1 MIKTNSSPIG
11 QRMVKPDTTA
21 KVTGA
26 AKFTADMAV
35 HRTDLLYAKALFPP
49 FGHAKIVSVDTSE
62 AEKLEGVEIV
72 MTADDL
78 PPNSTNGY
86 GLDENDKPVL
96 AEKKI
101 IYEGDAVAIL
111 AARDLK
117 TAEKAISLI
126 KVEYEPLPA
135 YDDPREVFEMEAG
148 LIHDKHPF
156 SGNSNIS
163 YSAGIDHGDIEEV
176 FAKADV
182 VLDNYFKTPMVDHAY
197 LEPDVCIAEPDL
209 LQGGITIYSPQHNV
223 QGAKKA
229 LCGVFGLPQSKIRV
243 ISTIVGGAFGGKED
257 STFDVSA
264 IAGVLALKT
273 GKPVYYEETR
283 DEVFRTTGKRHAT
296 FLHHRLA
303 ADKSGRILGI
313 DVFNIID
320 KGAYQSVDAIPDRT
334 VLYAGGPYKISTS
347 RVSAHSVYTNH
358 PYGCA
363 FRGLGAPQAHF
374 AIECQM
380 DMLAHE
386 LGMDP
391 IELRLKN
398 ILHEQDRI
406 HTGQVMLGERGVG
419 LEECLLKVRDA
430 LRWDDKS
437 KSKDGTKKCGKGV
450 ACFMYGIGTGSSP
463 DGAHCIV
470 QAQRDGSVNIGLSS
484 NELGQGLLIAMTQIA
499 AEAMG
504 VSADKVYVDYS
515 DTSSSLEAGATV
527 SSRTTT
533 LMGNAVI
540 AGCRTLKERFIKHA
554 ADEIFKVGTASV
566 DVADNL
572 VYVKGKPELSLPLG
586 TVVTSAYKA
595 QVPLSAIGSWFPPRV
610 HPNPD
615 GTHDQMHAFTFGTC
629 GVELMV
635 DTETGELTVLRCI
648 LACDVGRAIN
658 PSTVEGQMEG
668 GMVQGIGWGIMEE
681 HFMKDGRMQNHTYH
695 DFLIPTA
702 VDVPDLE
709 TIIVEHPNVLGPYGA
724 KGIGEP
730 PIVGIAPAI
739 RNAFFDATGVFV
751 NTIPLT
757 PVRVMEALNQVKAE
771 VTGKSGKEDR
781 NGK

>member
-1 MIKTNSSPIG
+1 MMKKDSSLIG
-11 QRMVKPDTTA
+11 QRMVKPDTAA
-21 KVTGA
+21 KVTGE
-26 AKFTADMAV
+26 AKFTADIAV

-49 FGHAKIVSVDTSE
+49 FGHGRIVSIDTSE
-62 AEKLEGVEIV
+62 AEAVEGVEAV
-72 MTADDL
+72 MTAKDL
-78 PPNSTNGY
+78 PPGSSNGY
-86 GLDENDKPVL
+86 GLDEHDKPVL
-96 AEKKI
+96 AAKKVV
-101 IYEGDAVAIL
+101 YEGDAVAIL

-117 TAEKAISLI
+117 TAEEAVSLI

-135 YDDPREVFEMEAG
+135 YDDPREVFKREAG
-148 LIHDKHPF
+148 LIHEKHPY

-163 YSAGIDHGDIEEV
+163 YSAEIDHGDIEKV

-182 VLDNYFKTPMVDHAY
+182 ILDNYFETPMVDHAY
-197 LEPDVCIAEPDL
+197 LEPDVCIAEPDPV
-209 LQGGITIYSPQHNV
+209 QGGITIYSPQHNV

-229 LCGVFGLPQSKIRV
+229 LCGVLGLPQSKIRI

-273 GKPVYYEETR
+273 GKPVFYEETR
-283 DEVFRTTGKRHAT
+283 EEVFRTTGKRHAT

-303 ADKSGRILGI
+303 ADKTGRILGI

-334 VLYAGGPYKISTS
+334 LLYAGGPYKISSS

-386 LGMDP
+386 LSMDP

-398 ILHEQDRI
+398 IVRDGDAI

-430 LRWDDKS
+430 LKWDDKRGRQ
-437 KSKDGTKKCGKGV
+437 DGTKKLGKGV

-470 QAQRDGSVNIGLSS
+470 QVQRDGSVNIGVSS
-484 NELGQGLLIAMTQIA
+484 NELGQGLLVAMKQIA
-499 AEAMG
+499 AEALG
-504 VSADKVYVDYS
+504 VTADKVYVDYS

-540 AGCRTLKERFIKHA
+540 AGCKTLKERFSKHA

-566 DVADNL
+566 DIDGNM
-572 VYVKGKPELSLPLG
+572 VYVKGRPELSVPLG

-610 HPNPD
+610 YPRSDN
-615 GTHDQMHAFTFGTC
+615 THDQMHAFTFGAC
-629 GVELMV
+629 GVELAV
-635 DTETGELTVLRCI
+635 DTESGELTILRCV
-648 LACDVGRAIN
+648 LACDVGKAIN

-668 GMVQGIGWGIMEE
+668 GMAQGIGWGIMEE
-681 HFMKDGRMQNHTYH
+681 HFMENGRMKNHTYH

-702 VDVPDLE
+702 LDLPNLE
-709 TIIVEHPNVLGPYGA
+709 TIIVEHPNALGPYGA

-739 RNAFFDATGVFV
+739 RNAFFDATGVFI
-751 NTIPLT
+751 NSIPLT
-757 PVRVMEALNQVKAE
+757 PVRVMAALKKPLE
-771 VTGKSGKEDR
+771 GKER
-781 NGK
+781 KEERSEGELC

>member
-1 MIKTNSSPIG
+1 MNRNNSLIG
-11 QRMVKPDTTA
+11 KRMVKPDTIA

-26 AKFTADMAV
+26 AKFTADLAV
-35 HRTDLLYAKALFPP
+35 HRTDLLYAKALFSPY
-49 FGHAKIVSVDTSE
+49 GHAKIVSIDTSQAE
-62 AEKLEGVEIV
+62 ALDGVEAV
-72 MTADDL
+72 MTAKDL
-78 PPNSTNGY
+78 PPGCVNGY
-86 GLDENDKPVL
+86 GLDEYDKPVL
-96 AEKKI
+96 AENKV

-111 AARDLK
+111 AARDLA

-126 KVEYEPLPA
+126 QVEYEPLPA

-148 LIHDKHPF
+148 AIHEKHPF
-156 SGNSNIS
+156 SGDRNIS
-163 YSAGIDHGDIEEV
+163 YSAKVLRGDVEAAFE
-176 FAKADV
+176 KADV
-182 VLDNYFKTPMVDHAY
+182 ILDHYFETPMVDHAY
-197 LEPDVCIAEPDL
+197 IEPDVCIAEPDL
-209 LQGGITIYSPQHNV
+209 IQGGITIYSPQHNV
-223 QGAKKA
+223 QGAKKS
-229 LCGVFGLPQSKIRV
+229 LCKVFGLPQSKIHV

-264 IAGVLALKT
+264 IAGVLALRT
-273 GKPVYYEETR
+273 GRPVFYEETR
-283 DEVFRTTGKRHAT
+283 EEVFRTTGKRHAA

-303 ADKSGRILGI
+303 ADKTGKILGI

-334 VLYAGGPYKISTS
+334 VLYAGGPYKIPAS
-347 RVSAHSVYTNH
+347 RAHGHSVYTNH

-398 ILHEQDRI
+398 IVRDGDSI
-406 HTGQVMLGERGVG
+406 HTGQIMLGERGVG
-419 LEECLLKVRDA
+419 LEECLLKVKEALCWDAPRDRGA
-430 LRWDDKS
+430 
-437 KSKDGTKKCGKGV
+437 GVKKRGKGV

-470 QAQRDGSVNIGLSS
+470 QAQRDGSINIGLSS
-484 NELGQGLLIAMTQIA
+484 NELGQGLLVAMKQIA

-504 VSADKVYVDYS
+504 VSYEKVYVDYS
-515 DTSSSLEAGATV
+515 NSATSLEAGATV
-527 SSRTTT
+527 SSRTTA
-533 LMGNAVI
+533 LMGNAVL
-540 AGCRTLKERFIKHA
+540 AGCKTLRERFIKYA
-554 ADEIFKVGTASV
+554 ADEVFKVGTESLAMAEDTV
-566 DVADNL
+566 F
-572 VYVKGKPELSLPLG
+572 VKGKPETAIPLEKI
-586 TVVTSAYKA
+586 VTGAYRA
-595 QVPLSAIGSWFPPRV
+595 QVPLATIGSWFPPRV
-610 HPNPD
+610 HPNPM

-629 GVELMV
+629 GVELEV

-648 LACDVGRAIN
+648 LACDVGKAIN

-668 GMVQGIGWGIMEE
+668 GMAQGIGWGIMEE
-681 HFMKDGRMQNHTYH
+681 HFMSQGRMKNHTYH

-702 VDVPDLE
+702 VDVPNLE
-709 TIIVEHPNVLGPYGA
+709 TIIVEHPNVLGPFGA

-730 PIVGIAPAI
+730 PVVGIAPAI
-739 RNAFFDATGVFV
+739 RNAFFDATGVFI

-757 PVRVMEALNQVKAE
+757 PVRVMEALHKCD
-771 VTGKSGKEDR
+771 KGKE
-781 NGK
+781 

>member
-1 MIKTNSSPIG
+1 MMKRDSSLIG
-11 QRMVKPDTTA
+11 QRMIKPDTVA
-21 KVTGA
+21 KVTGE
-26 AKFTADMAV
+26 AKFTADLAV

-49 FGHAKIVSVDTSE
+49 FGHAKIVSIDISE
-62 AEKLEGVEIV
+62 AEAVEGVEIV
-72 MTADDL
+72 MTAKDL
-78 PPNSTNGY
+78 PPESSNGY
-86 GLDENDKPVL
+86 GLDEHDKPVL
-96 AEKKI
+96 AEKKV

-111 AARDLK
+111 AAWDLK
-117 TAEKAISLI
+117 TAEEAISLI

-135 YDDPREVFEMEAG
+135 YDDPREVFEREAG
-148 LIHDKHPF
+148 LIHENHPF
-156 SGNSNIS
+156 SGDSNIS
-163 YSAGIDHGDIEEV
+163 YSAEIDHGHIEEV

-182 VLDNYFKTPMVDHAY
+182 VLDNYFETPMVDHAY

-209 LQGGITIYSPQHNV
+209 VQEGITIYSPQHNV

-229 LCGVFGLPQSKIRV
+229 LSGVLGLPQSKIRV

-273 GKPVYYEETR
+273 RKPVFYEKTR
-283 DEVFRTTGKRHAT
+283 EEVFRNTGKRHAA

-303 ADKSGRILGI
+303 ADSTGRILAI

-334 VLYAGGPYKISTS
+334 LLYAGGPYKISSS

-398 ILHEQDRI
+398 IVHGGDAI
-406 HTGQVMLGERGVG
+406 HTGQVMMEERGIG
-419 LEECLLKVRDA
+419 LEECLLKIRKA
-430 LRWDDKS
+430 LDWDEKS
-437 KSKDGTKKCGKGV
+437 NRGNGSKKRGKGV

-470 QAQRDGSVNIGLSS
+470 QVQRDGSVNIGLSS
-484 NELGQGLLIAMTQIA
+484 NELGQGLLVAMKQIA
-499 AEAMG
+499 GESLC
-504 VSADKVYVDYS
+504 VSPDKVHVDYS
-515 DTSSSLEAGATV
+515 DSSSSLEAGATV

-533 LMGNAVI
+533 LMGNAVL
-540 AGCRTLKERFIKHA
+540 AGCKTLRERFIKHA
-554 ADEIFKVGTASV
+554 AEEIFQVGTASV
-566 DVADNL
+566 DMADSMIF
-572 VYVKGKPELSLPLG
+572 VKGKPETAISLG
-586 TVVTSAYKA
+586 KVVTSAYKA

-610 HPNPD
+610 YPQSDN
-615 GTHDQMHAFTFGTC
+615 THDQMHAFTFGAC
-629 GVELMV
+629 GVELEV
-635 DTETGELTVLRCI
+635 DTESGELTVLRCI

-668 GMVQGIGWGIMEE
+668 GMAQGIGWGIMEE
-681 HFMKDGRMQNHTYH
+681 HFMENGKMKNHTYH

-702 VDVPDLE
+702 VDVPNLE
-709 TIIVEHPNVLGPYGA
+709 TIIVEHPNVLGPFGA

-739 RNAFFDATGVFV
+739 CNAFFDATGVFI
-751 NTIPLT
+751 NSIPLT
-757 PVRVMEALNQVKAE
+757 PVRVMEALKKSLK
-771 VTGKSGKEDR
+771 GKTKEGR
-781 NGK
+781 

>member
-1 MIKTNSSPIG
+1 MMKAHESLIG
-11 QRMVKPDTTA
+11 QRIIKPDAAA
-21 KVTGA
+21 KVTGEA
-26 AKFTADMAV
+26 RFTADLAV

-49 FGHAKIVSVDTSE
+49 YGHAKIVSIDTSE
-62 AEKLEGVEIV
+62 AEAVEGVEIV
-72 MTADDL
+72 MTAKDL
-78 PPNSTNGY
+78 PTESSNRY
-86 GLDENDKPVL
+86 GLDEHDKPVL
-96 AEKKI
+96 AEEKV

-117 TAEKAISLI
+117 TAEEAVSLI

-135 YDDPREVFEMEAG
+135 YDDPREVFEREAG
-148 LIHDKHPF
+148 LIHEKHPF
-156 SGNSNIS
+156 SGDSNIS
-163 YSAGIDHGDIEEV
+163 YSAGIDHGNIEEV

-182 VLDNYFKTPMVDHAY
+182 VLDNYFETPMVDHAY

-209 LQGGITIYSPQHNV
+209 VQGGITIYSPQHNV

-229 LCGVFGLPQSKIRV
+229 LCGVLGLPQSKIRV

-273 GKPVYYEETR
+273 RKPVYYEETR
-283 DEVFRTTGKRHAT
+283 DEVFRTTGKRHAA

-303 ADKSGRILGI
+303 SDKTGRILAI

-334 VLYAGGPYKISTS
+334 LLYAGGPYKISAS

-398 ILHEQDRI
+398 IVRGGDAI
-406 HTGQVMLGERGVG
+406 HTGQVMLEERGVG
-419 LEECLLKVRDA
+419 LEECLLKVKDA
-430 LRWDDKS
+430 LKWNEKS
-437 KSKDGTKKCGKGV
+437 NQGHGSKKRGKGV

-484 NELGQGLLIAMTQIA
+484 NELGQGLLVAMKQIA
-499 AEAMG
+499 GEALC
-504 VSADKVYVDYS
+504 VSPDKIHVDYS
-515 DTSSSLEAGATV
+515 DSSSSLEAGATV

-533 LMGNAVI
+533 LMGNAVL
-540 AGCRTLKERFIKHA
+540 AGCKKLKERFIRHA
-554 ADEIFKVGTASV
+554 AEEIFRVGTASV
-566 DVADNL
+566 DMADNL
-572 VYVKGKPELSLPLG
+572 VFVKGKPETAMTLG
-586 TVVTSAYKA
+586 EVISSAYKA

-610 HPNPD
+610 YPKSDN
-615 GTHDQMHAFTFGTC
+615 THDQMHAFTFGTC
-629 GVELMV
+629 GVEVEV
-635 DTETGELTVLRCI
+635 DTETGELTILRCI
-648 LACDVGRAIN
+648 LACDVGKAIN

-668 GMVQGIGWGIMEE
+668 GMAQGIGWGIMEE
-681 HFMKDGRMQNHTYH
+681 HFMEKGTMKNHTYH

-702 VDVPDLE
+702 LDLPKLE
-709 TIIVEHPNVLGPYGA
+709 TIIVEHPNELGPYGA

-739 RNAFFDATGVFV
+739 RNALFDATGVFV
-751 NTIPLT
+751 NSIPLT
-757 PVRVMEALNQVKAE
+757 PVRVMAALKKPVEA
-771 VTGKSGKEDR
+771 R
-781 NGK
+781 